1 MRSYYLTNSRAV
13 SKLYSFKTHGEILN
27 WRFFSIDYLDKDN
40 LKELAPRCIEVEKD
54 VAIFGIKSWGETRD
68 EISVY
73 NTECEVDNQFE
84 DFDVVAVDPADTQGK
99 IKIPMSDKRKGVVK
113 KAMKLVAKVII
124 EDEYDTKYR
133 RYLAKTSALERD
145 TWKYQIE
152 DTDFRNSLADVKGK
166 EREEFGNT
174 VFSSGNSHEDY
185 VKALYIECQTLKQ
198 KFYNAETIEDLSV
211 LYEDHFNLPMQSHLA
226 IKLGREIV
234 NADEPNERRD
244 VGVGLNF

>member
-1 MRSYYLTNSRAV
+1 MRNYYLTNSRAV
-13 SKLYSFKTHGEILN
+13 SKLYSFKTHGEIFN
-27 WRFFSIDYLDKDN
+27 WRFFSIDKIDKEN

-73 NTECEVDNQFE
+73 NKECEVDNEFE
-84 DFDVVAVDPADTQGK
+84 EFDVVAENPEDTQGK
-99 IKIPMSDKRKGVVK
+99 IKIPMSDKRKNIVK
-113 KAMKLVAKVII
+113 KAMKLVAKFVI

-133 RYLAKTSALERD
+133 GYLAKISALERD
-145 TWKYQIE
+145 TWNYQVE
-152 DTDFRNSLADVKGK
+152 DSDFRDSLADIKGQ
-166 EREEFGNT
+166 EREEFGSI

-185 VKALYIECQTLKQ
+185 VKTLYIECQSLKQ
-198 KFYNAETIEDLSV
+198 KFYDAKTIEDLSV

-234 NADEPNERRD
+234 NVDKPNERQN